1 MQKNQLKM
9 VGKLQDLTKCKG
21 MSEID
26 TKLLGVVEIEIVP
39 CFCDFLPE
47 LSAPVLDGSFFHLHH
62 LLILLGVPPSFYS
75 CFTQRLGNLI
85 HPLFSTSE
93 LGIYVSSRNLTEFST
108 GTPKSEIFNGEWCIT
123 LTIKRATTIH
133 SLGSPCHKQDW
144 LKGAQDGPTFG
155 LMLCSPRLGTWAEN
169 LTFSFCSRPHKLRIR
184 PYLGVILDPPK

>member
-9 VGKLQDLTKCKG
+9 VGKLQDLTIKCKG

-155 LMLCSPRLGTWAEN
+155 LMLCSPRLGT
-169 LTFSFCSRPHKLRIR
+169 
-184 PYLGVILDPPK
+184 